1 MRTLILIAVFAAS
14 FGFTS
19 IAQAH
24 KTVVYESINTAPE
37 KDDDGQMMCWYKS
50 VFTGEVRG
58 WEAKADDMWLLYDPT
73 HCKAFLFADNF

>member
-24 KTVVYESINTAPE
+24 KTAVFESINIEPE
-37 KDDDGQMMCWYKS
+37 KDDDAKMMCWYKS
-50 VFTGEVRG
+50 VFTGEVKG
-58 WEAKADDMWLLYDPT
+58 WEDKPEGWVTYPDSNN
-73 HCKAFLFADNF
+73 CKVFLFADDF